1 MKYLDEKIIAT
12 VNFATPITADGT
24 YKYKV
29 RFVDDIKFIGNCF
42 IAKGA
47 TSKTIDIT
55 DIVRNNY
62 NFSYPYESVYFDEED
77 WAVRIY
83 DSESKVLGS
92 SIIWDICPIYRYPNR
107 KASLETPL
115 STAEVD
121 WIQPALQGFD
131 SEHKGTFLPHIPFV
145 FSDKVEYNLAL
156 NCGNTDDI
164 APKLSIGGV
173 VLNTNIINAGIYNTK
188 YSLKNLFTFERAEV
202 YEFTDVVDNVGWER
216 THSGIG
222 LTSFAPLTYE
232 GYLLGVTP
240 FRYYYYENGQPKRIS
255 IDNFP
260 YNNTIGVK
268 NTDFRITAQ
277 NTDFFV
283 RTYPTSTADENF
295 VSISIASPESTN
307 YVGALDN
314 PVNFT
319 KSGND
324 WVYKEVTAEALKAN
338 FYIQFKNSS
347 GEQLDE
353 PYPITATASTYS
365 LYIPDGYAT
374 IEIHNE
380 EDASD
385 AALATLSVSDFGLEC
400 SRIDLTCLLTLGI
413 MPASVGVS
421 ITPKIDKYPIT
432 IKYSAYS
439 NITAP
444 VDTEN
449 IVINGITPESSFV
462 TDLVNAYDALEGD
475 LLEDAIGD
483 LTLYDDNE
491 LWQLWSTDLFSQDL
505 PTSLSGYI
513 KYKPGHIR
521 YFSID
526 STDIGLQMLD
536 FVCSNQI
543 EGIYF
548 MGYFSNPDLYFMTK
562 FIPKDNSY
570 YGGVNISVVPGGFE
584 VRTVSKI
591 SNYKSIE
598 VAKVDACPSRYYL
611 QWRDRYGSM
620 QMQPFSKAET
630 YSEDFTRTEIKNYQD
645 TRRLSNISIQ
655 PKWKLNSA
663 WIPFDLVPYYESLMV
678 SPWVKLYDSKEDQ
691 LYDVILKDSEFTEK
705 TYRNNDRQLWHLEV
719 ECEQTDKQNIL
730 Y

>member
-24 YKYKV
+24 YKYEV
-29 RFVDDIKFIGNCF
+29 VFVYDIKFSGNCF
-42 IAKGA
+42 IAKNS
-47 TSKTIDIT
+47 TSKIIDIT

-62 NFSYPYESVYFDEED
+62 NFSYPYEDVSFDDED
-77 WAVRIY
+77 WNVKIY
-83 DSESKVLGS
+83 NSESKVLGS
-92 SIIWDICPIYRYPNR
+92 STIWDICPIYRYPNR

-115 STAEVD
+115 SHAEAD

-145 FSDKVEYNLAL
+145 FSDKVEYILAL
-156 NCGNTDDI
+156 NCGKLTDNFN
-164 APKLSIGGV
+164 PY
-173 VLNTNIINAGIYNTK
+173 LNTGVKKRFKNLSDYGIYNTK
-188 YSLKNLFTFERAEV
+188 YSLKNLFTFGRAEV

-216 THSGIG
+216 AHSGIG

-240 FRYYYYENGQPKRIS
+240 FRYYYYEKGQPKRIN

-260 YNNTIGVK
+260 YSNTIGVE

-295 VSISIASPESTN
+295 VSISIASPESIN

-353 PYPITATASTYS
+353 PYHIATTASTYS

-400 SRIDLTCLLTLGI
+400 SRIDLTYLLTLGI

-439 NITAP
+439 NLTAP

-449 IVINGITPESSFV
+449 IVINGITPKSSFV
-462 TDLVNAYDALEGD
+462 TDLVNAHDALEGY
-475 LLEDAIGD
+475 LLESSLPSDSII
-483 LTLYDDNE
+483 LYDDNE
-491 LWQLWSTDLFSQDL
+491 IWILSETDTFSHDL
-505 PTSLSGYI
+505 PASLSGYI
-513 KYKPGHIR
+513 KYKSGDIQ
-521 YFSID
+521 YFNID
-526 STDIGLQMLD
+526 STNSGLQMLD
-536 FVCSNQI
+536 FTLSNQI

-548 MGYFSNPDLYFMTK
+548 MGYFDNPDLYFKTK

-570 YGGVNISVVPGGFE
+570 YEGVNISVVPGGFE

-620 QMQPFSKAET
+620 QMQSFDNFYKYTESIDNSTAEDKTLLTVESNWNAYKEIPVDDLPF
-630 YSEDFTRTEIKNYQD
+630 
-645 TRRLSNISIQ
+645 
-655 PKWKLNSA
+655 
-663 WIPFDLVPYYESLMV
+663 YESLLV
-678 SPWVKLYDSKEDQ
+678 SPWVKLVDTQENQ
-691 LYDVILKDSEFTEK
+691 VYDVTVKNTEYVHSGIATDN
-705 TYRNNDRQLWHLEV
+705 TYKLDIIVSNKNK
-719 ECEQTDKQNIL
+719 QTIV

>member
-1 MKYLDEKIIAT
+1 MKYLDENIIAT
-12 VNFATPITADGT
+12 VDFATPITADGT
-24 YKYKV
+24 YKYEV
-29 RFVDDIKFIGNCF
+29 RFVDDIKFSGNCF

-62 NFSYPYESVYFDEED
+62 NFSYPYESVYLDEED
-77 WAVRIY
+77 WTVRIY

-92 SIIWDICPIYRYPNR
+92 SIIWNICPIYRYPNR

-115 STAEVD
+115 STTEVG

-188 YSLKNLFTFERAEV
+188 YSLKNLFTFGRAEV
-202 YEFTDVVDNVGWER
+202 YEFTDMVDNVGWER

-240 FRYYYYENGQPKRIS
+240 FRYYYYENDQPKRIS

-319 KSGND
+319 KSGNGWTYTHLSED
-324 WVYKEVTAEALKAN
+324 ILKLK

-347 GEQLDE
+347 GEQLDA
-353 PYPITATASTYS
+353 PYHITATASTYS

-400 SRIDLTCLLTLGI
+400 SRIDLTYLLTLLPHSNGA
-413 MPASVGVS
+413 MVS
-421 ITPKIDKYPIT
+421 IIPKIDKYPIT

-449 IVINGITPESSFV
+449 IVINGITLESRFV

-475 LLEDAIGD
+475 LLKDAIGD
-483 LTLYDDNE
+483 LTLYDDNG
-491 LWQLWSTDLFSQDL
+491 LWQLWSTGLFSQDL

-521 YFSID
+521 YFNID

-548 MGYFSNPDLYFMTK
+548 MGYFSDPDLYFMTK

-620 QMQPFSKAET
+620 QMQSFDNFYKYTESIDNSTAEDKTLLTVESNWNAYKEIPVDDLPF
-630 YSEDFTRTEIKNYQD
+630 
-645 TRRLSNISIQ
+645 
-655 PKWKLNSA
+655 
-663 WIPFDLVPYYESLMV
+663 YESLLV
-678 SPWVKLYDSKEDQ
+678 SPWVKLVDTQENQ
-691 LYDVILKDSEFTEK
+691 IYDVTVKNTEYVHSGIATDN
-705 TYRNNDRQLWHLEV
+705 TYKLDITVSNKHK
-719 ECEQTDKQNIL
+719 QTIV